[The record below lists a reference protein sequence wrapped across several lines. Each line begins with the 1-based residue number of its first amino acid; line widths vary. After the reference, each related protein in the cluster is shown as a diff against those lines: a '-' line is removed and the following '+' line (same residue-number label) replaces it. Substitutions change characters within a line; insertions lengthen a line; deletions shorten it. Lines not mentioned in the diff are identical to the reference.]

1 MSPDMGRLDLLGPA
15 HVVIHPQSPVRTPRA
30 PAARSHL
37 ADGRVVSWSPPLT
50 AGVRAAVDA
59 EIAGQPVPASL
70 ARRFGIDRP
79 EVFWPRWTAVE
90 VACKLL
96 DVPVVVWLSQR
107 GLRHDPLRVRVATF
121 QMSGV
126 VVTVGIARSS

>member
-1 MSPDMGRLDLLGPA
+1 MSPDGGRPELLGPA
-15 HVVIHPQSPVRTPRA
+15 HVVIHPQPPVRMPGA
-30 PAARSHL
+30 PGARSHL
-37 ADGRVVSWSPPLT
+37 ADGRVVSWSPPLPD
-50 AGVRAAVDA
+50 GVRAAVDA

-79 EVFWPRWTAVE
+79 DGFWPRWTAVE

-107 GLRHDPLRVRVATF
+107 GLSHAPLRVHVVTF

-126 VVTVGIARSS
+126 VVSVGIARST